1 MALSTL
7 LDDSFL
13 CDFCKWSVSELLLR
27 PAFFPQ
33 MGQTFIV
40 GFRFCHSMETLP
52 CSFRSRSNRT
62 FANPSLGWARRWTRL
77 RPFHASNKVKFLH
90 HRNKEHSIIE
100 YFFGD
105 LENHISFPTRRLHV
119 WNIQCSSRLRSE
131 VYHWGGSISI
141 KFTHKKTWVQFFTCY
156 TLFSPSKFNHVV
168 ALTKEPHI

>member
-13 CDFCKWSVSELLLR
+13 CDFWKWSLSELLLR

-62 FANPSLGWARRWTRL
+62 LANPSLGWARRWTRL

-90 HRNKEHSIIE
+90 HRNKEYSIIE

-105 LENHISFPTRRLHV
+105 LHFQQGDYMYGISNVAAGWCLKSTIGEIPYQL
-119 WNIQCSSRLRSE
+119 NL
-131 VYHWGGSISI
+131 
-141 KFTHKKTWVQFFTCY
+141 HKKKIKKLWQNSLGVI
-156 TLFSPSKFNHVV
+156 P
-168 ALTKEPHI
+168 